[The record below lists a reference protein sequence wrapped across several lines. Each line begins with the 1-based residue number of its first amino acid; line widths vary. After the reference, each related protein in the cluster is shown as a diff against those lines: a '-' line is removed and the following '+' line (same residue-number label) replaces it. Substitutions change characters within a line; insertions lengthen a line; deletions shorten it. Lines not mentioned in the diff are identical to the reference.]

1 MALHLGVVVLVV
13 TTTFRLSERP
23 TFINLVPPPAPEP
36 VELPPV
42 GGTQPGRGPA
52 GGLPRPAPVE
62 AAPAPVSQPSPP
74 DVGRPDTTLAASPAA
89 VGPHVITPPQAA
101 DGRLWVL
108 PRPALPEVVA
118 DALYGEPDLRDSVAV
133 GRLRAMV
140 DTLNRQLD
148 SLQIARKPPSWTA
161 NVAGE
166 KFGID
171 GSNIYIGPIRI
182 PTAALALLGNLL
194 PQGNYDESRRA
205 RQLADMRA
213 DLLQAARRAETMDQF
228 KKYVKELRARKQAER
243 EFERRARGDTTR
255 ARADTLVP

>member
-1 MALHLGVVVLVV
+1 MQKLFESEWNSTA
-13 TTTFRLSERP
+13 TSFRLSERR

-62 AAPAPVSQPSPP
+62 ATPAPVSQPSPP

-89 VGPHVITPPQAA
+89 VGPHLITPPQPA

>member
-1 MALHLGVVVLVV
+1 
-13 TTTFRLSERP
+13 
-23 TFINLVPPPAPEP
+23 
-36 VELPPV
+36 
-42 GGTQPGRGPA
+42 
-52 GGLPRPAPVE
+52 
-62 AAPAPVSQPSPP
+62 
-74 DVGRPDTTLAASPAA
+74 
-89 VGPHVITPPQAA
+89 
-101 DGRLWVL
+101 
-108 PRPALPEVVA
+108 
-118 DALYGEPDLRDSVAV
+118 
-133 GRLRAMV
+133 MV

-213 DLLQAARRAETMDQF
+213 DLLQAAPRAETMDQV
-228 KKYVKELRARKQAER
+228 KKYVKQLPVRKKAER
-243 EFERRARGDTTR
+243 VAQKRAKGGTASGITS
-255 ARADTLVP
+255 ADP

>member
-1 MALHLGVVVLVV
+1 M
-13 TTTFRLSERP
+13 
-23 TFINLVPPPAPEP
+23 
-36 VELPPV
+36 
-42 GGTQPGRGPA
+42 
-52 GGLPRPAPVE
+52 
-62 AAPAPVSQPSPP
+62 
-74 DVGRPDTTLAASPAA
+74 GRPDTTLAASPAA
-89 VGPHVITPPQAA
+89 VGPHLITPPQPA

>member
-1 MALHLGVVVLVV
+1 MLHGLLITLALTTAWRIDRHQSLITIIPPEPPRRAELPPFGGTKRGKGPSGGLGRPPAPAPAAD
-13 TTTFRLSERP
+13 TTT
-23 TFINLVPPPAPEP
+23 PPPAP
-36 VELPPV
+36 PV
-42 GGTQPGRGPA
+42 GT
-52 GGLPRPAPVE
+52 
-62 AAPAPVSQPSPP
+62 
-74 DVGRPDTTLAASPAA
+74 PDTTLAASPTA
-89 VGPHVITPPQAA
+89 VGPHFVIPPQVG

-205 RQLADMRA
+205 RQLADMRT

>member
-1 MALHLGVVVLVV
+1 VPLPGLMTL
-13 TTTFRLSERP
+13 RL
-23 TFINLVPPPAPEP
+23 TW
-36 VELPPV
+36 LP
-42 GGTQPGRGPA
+42 
-52 GGLPRPAPVE
+52 
-62 AAPAPVSQPSPP
+62 SDP
-74 DVGRPDTTLAASPAA
+74 DFDDSD
-89 VGPHVITPPQAA
+89 VITPPQPA

>member
-1 MALHLGVVVLVV
+1 MA
-13 TTTFRLSERP
+13 
-23 TFINLVPPPAPEP
+23 VPPPRPPRGGRREP
-36 VELPPV
+36 RL
-42 GGTQPGRGPA
+42 GGAPA
-52 GGLPRPAPVE
+52 GGGGNLVAP
-62 AAPAPVSQPSPP
+62 
-74 DVGRPDTTLAASPAA
+74 LK
-89 VGPHVITPPQAA
+89 AA

-148 SLQIARKPPSWTA
+148 SLQIGRKPPSWTA

-213 DLLQAARRAETMDQF
+213 DLLQAARRAQTMDQF
-228 KKYVKELRARKQAER
+228 KKYVKELRAREQAER
-243 EFERRARGDTTR
+243 EVERPARGDTTR
-255 ARADTLVP
+255 ARAGTLVPQDCYWEAASLSLFTDASF

>member
-1 MALHLGVVVLVV
+1 MAG
-13 TTTFRLSERP
+13 
-23 TFINLVPPPAPEP
+23 PAPWVTRP
-36 VELPPV
+36 VARLRGAAPRRRGAGRDHHVPTLRAPYV
-42 GGTQPGRGPA
+42 HQPRAAARARAGGAAARGRHAAGPGPGR
-52 GGLPRPAPVE
+52 RSPAPGARRGDARARV
-62 AAPAPVSQPSPP
+62 
-74 DVGRPDTTLAASPAA
+74 
-89 VGPHVITPPQAA
+89 
-101 DGRLWVL
+101 
-108 PRPALPEVVA
+108 PALPEVVA

-205 RQLADMRA
+205 RQLADMRT

>member
-1 MALHLGVVVLVV
+1 MAG
-13 TTTFRLSERP
+13 
-23 TFINLVPPPAPEP
+23 PAPWVTRP
-36 VELPPV
+36 VARLRGAARGPR
-42 GGTQPGRGPA
+42 GAGRGDL
-52 GGLPRPAPVE
+52 LPSLRA
-62 AAPAPVSQPSPP
+62 
-74 DVGRPDTTLAASPAA
+74 
-89 VGPHVITPPQAA
+89 PQAA

-171 GSNIYIGPIRI
+171 GSNIYIGPI
-182 PTAALALLGNLL
+182 
-194 PQGNYDESRRA
+194 
-205 RQLADMRA
+205 
-213 DLLQAARRAETMDQF
+213 
-228 KKYVKELRARKQAER
+228 
-243 EFERRARGDTTR
+243 
-255 ARADTLVP
+255 

>member
-1 MALHLGVVVLVV
+1 MCSSDL
-13 TTTFRLSERP
+13 R

-62 AAPAPVSQPSPP
+62 AAPAPESQPSPP

-89 VGPHVITPPQAA
+89 VGRHLVAPPQAA

-133 GRLRAMV
+133 GRSELITALSRVKSYVDTGAFLAVQAAGAAVLHDAAAHLGPYVAQFRERRDAMLPALRAQGL
-140 DTLNRQLD
+140 DRKSTRLN
-148 SLQIARKPPSWTA
+148 SSH
-161 NVAGE
+161 
-166 KFGID
+166 
-171 GSNIYIGPIRI
+171 
-182 PTAALALLGNLL
+182 
-194 PQGNYDESRRA
+194 
-205 RQLADMRA
+205 
-213 DLLQAARRAETMDQF
+213 
-228 KKYVKELRARKQAER
+228 
-243 EFERRARGDTTR
+243 
-255 ARADTLVP
+255 

>member
-1 MALHLGVVVLVV
+1 MAG
-13 TTTFRLSERP
+13 
-23 TFINLVPPPAPEP
+23 PAPWVTRP
-36 VELPPV
+36 VARLRGAAPRRRGAGRDHHVPTLRAPYV
-42 GGTQPGRGPA
+42 HQPRAAARARAGGAAARGRHAAGPGPGR
-52 GGLPRPAPVE
+52 R
-62 AAPAPVSQPSPP
+62 
-74 DVGRPDTTLAASPAA
+74 SPAL
-89 VGPHVITPPQAA
+89 GPHLITPPQPA

-243 EFERRARGDTTR
+243 DAQKRAKGDTTR